1 MKSIEKLE
9 RILTK
14 ELVKRNVEI
23 VRSVQKLEINPARV
37 SGMYGGYT
45 FSDYKY
51 DIKYLFTLNEE
62 GYQPFRNIDVELSID
77 LSDLKGSKD
86 SDDEIELLVLYIQNH
101 LEQLEDKIKEQIK
114 QLDYQNK
121 YVREVSEK
129 VQNYFDG
136 KRGMKKLYF
145 NENSN
150 ISINRKGINY
160 VNTPL
165 KSEILVTPDGVEF
178 GSEPLIKP
186 VPLEKVLLGNL
197 TLQEKD
203 GKLAVT
209 DKNGRTRF
217 I

>member
-1 MKSIEKLE
+1 MKNIEKLE
-9 RILTK
+9 KVLTR
-14 ELVKRNVEI
+14 ELIEKNVDI
-23 VRSVQKLEINPARV
+23 IRSVQKLEIIPELIRGAF
-37 SGMYGGYT
+37 GITY
-45 FSDYKY
+45 SDYIY
-51 DIKYLFTLNEE
+51 NIKYLITLNEE
-62 GYQPFRNIDVELSID
+62 GYQPFRNTEVELSID
-77 LSDLKGSKD
+77 SADLKQSKD
-86 SDDEIELLVLYIQNH
+86 SEEEKELLAILIQEH
-101 LEQLEDKIKEQIK
+101 LEKLEDKIKYQIK
-114 QLDYQNK
+114 QLDYQNN
-121 YVREVSEK
+121 YAREVREK

-150 ISINRKGINY
+150 ISISRKGINY

-186 VPLEKVLLGNL
+186 ISLEKVLLGNL

-209 DKNGRTRF
+209 DKNGSTRF